1 MRYLKTEDPNLVRD
15 MSSGA
20 IINMDDGYY
29 KHIVAQRAQNKQ
41 MQQQCEEMQ
50 ALKNELS
57 DIKLM
62 LQQVLNG
69 RKDG

>member
-1 MRYLKTEDPNLVRD
+1 MKYIKTEDPNLVRD

-29 KHIVAQRAQNKQ
+29 KQIVAQRAQNKQ

-57 DIKLM
+57 DIKSM

>member
-1 MRYLKTEDPNLVRD
+1 MKYIKTEDPNLVRD

-29 KHIVAQRAQNKQ
+29 KQIVAQRAQNKQ

>member
-1 MRYLKTEDPNLVRD
+1 MKYIKTEDPNLVRD

-29 KHIVAQRAQNKQ
+29 KQIVAQRAQNKQ

-50 ALKNELS
+50 SLKNELS
-57 DIKLM
+57 DIKSM